1 MTDIERAIRRG
12 ELPAVLIL
20 TGEEPL
26 LVAQVVAALRDSI
39 PPALRAF
46 NLDVIE
52 AKAGAAQGILNAA
65 RTLPMMGPRRLVLVQ
80 GAEALGAEGLDL
92 VRAYLDAPVPEATL
106 VLVFGK
112 LDGRMKFT
120 QAAKKKGFVAALEP
134 PRQLVPWV
142 KEEAQARKIRIAP
155 DAASRL
161 VEVVGKDLARLSSA
175 LDQLALFAG
184 DRPIARDD
192 VDELIAETRERTVF
206 ELANAVGGGDR
217 AGALGAIARLFA
229 QRESAVGVAMM
240 LARHVRQL
248 AIAREELAAG
258 TPSRDLPRLLGVPPF
273 AVDGL
278 VAQARRWPAQAFPAA
293 LDALAQADR
302 DLKGPV
308 KAALGERIV
317 LERLAE
323 RLLTLGTPPQGTTR

>member
-12 ELPAVLIL
+12 ELPPVLIL
-20 TGEEPL
+20 TGDEPL
-26 LVAQVVAALRDSI
+26 LVGQVVAALRDAI

-52 AKAGAAQGILNAA
+52 AKAGAAQTILNAA

-80 GAEALGAEGLDL
+80 GAEALGAEGLEL
-92 VRAYLDAPVPEATL
+92 VRGYLDAPCPEACL
-106 VLVFGK
+106 ALVFGK

-120 QAAKKKGFVAALEP
+120 QAAKKKGVVHELAA
-134 PRQLVPWV
+134 PRQLGPWLA
-142 KEEAQARKIRIAP
+142 EMAQARQVKIQP
-155 DAASRL
+155 DASRRL
-161 VEVVGKDLARLSSA
+161 LDVAGKDLARLAGA
-175 LDQLALFAG
+175 LEQLALYAAG
-184 DRPIARDD
+184 RAITVDD
-192 VDELIAETRERTVF
+192 VEELIAETRERTVF
-206 ELANAVGGGDR
+206 ELANAVGAGDR

-248 AIAREELAAG
+248 AIAREELTAG
-258 TPSRDLPRLLGVPPF
+258 TPAGALPKLLGVPPF

-278 VAQARRWPAQAFPAA
+278 VAQARRWPAASFPPA
-293 LDALAQADR
+293 LAALAQADR

-317 LERLAE
+317 LERLAG
-323 RLLTLGTPPQGTTR
+323 RLLELSGTR